1 MEDIEKLEDFEKT
14 RGKLRLPAEL
24 KPCIADLIKNP
35 VSINELK
42 PFVIGCELNRIG
54 TTEKKI
60 EALLN
65 RINVK
70 SSKIRAIIQ
79 SLASGK
85 YSYGCPK
92 LEEMGL
98 CLYKSREQCPW
109 YKKIPR
115 QSQKSYRERDFWRFG
130 WPEKLT
136 APEGIVYLAIK
147 EIEKKRRIY
156 AGSWLCISRKELAKV
171 SGVSHSW
178 VLKCCQRLKE
188 KRLIEFK
195 IGHQHRWYG
204 KASEIKRIIPIPKIK

>member
-1 MEDIEKLEDFEKT
+1 MQDIEKLEDFERT
-14 RGKLRLPAEL
+14 RGKLRLPADI

-42 PFVIGCELNRIG
+42 PFVIGCELQRIG
-54 TTEKKI
+54 TPEKKI
-60 EALLN
+60 EALLT

-70 SSKIRAIIQ
+70 PSKIRAIIQ
-79 SLASGK
+79 SLVSDK

-98 CLYKSREQCPW
+98 CLYKSREQCSW

-115 QSQKSYRERDFWRFG
+115 QSQKSYRERDFFRFG

-136 APEGIVYLAIK
+136 ASEGMVYLAIK

-156 AGSWLCISRKELAKV
+156 AGSSLFISYRELSKT
-171 SGVSHSW
+171 SGVSIGWISE
-178 VLKCCQRLKE
+178 CYQRLKKE
-188 KRLIEFK
+188 GLIKFKRGIKHL
-195 IGHQHRWYG
+195 WYG
-204 KASEIKRIIPIPKIK
+204 KASEIQRVIPIPKSK